1 MRADCTTA
9 TLFVLATGVSSVGLS
24 GSTVRPIH
32 RATAVTVKQP
42 R

>member
-1 MRADCTTA
+1 MRLATA

-24 GSTVRPIH
+24 GSAAPAAAHKSPTV
-32 RATAVTVKQP
+32 VDVKQT